1 VALEIVYETHS
12 TTTDNEAGVATGWL
26 PGDLS
31 ERGRREALDLGR
43 RRQNNDLAA
52 IYVSDL
58 ARAQQTVQLAFA
70 GSQIPI
76 ITDARLRE
84 CDYGGLNGHPVT
96 ELAPQRSSHVSLP
109 WPGGESY
116 MDVVDRTRL
125 LLDDLVAQW
134 NGARLLLVGHSAN
147 KWVLDHLLLG
157 ADLEELTS
165 AGMNWQPG
173 WEYRLDTYTR

>member
-1 VALEIVYETHS
+1 VGIEIVYETHS
-12 TTTDNEAGVATGWL
+12 TTTDNEAGIATGWL
-26 PGDLS
+26 PGTLS

-43 RRQNNDLAA
+43 RRQDDGLAA

-58 ARAQQTVQLAFA
+58 ARAQETVRLAFPS
-70 GSQIPI
+70 SQIST

-84 CDYGGLNGHPVT
+84 CHYGNLDGRPVM
-96 ELAPQRSSHVSLP
+96 ELAPLRSGHVSQP

-125 LLDDLVAQW
+125 LLDDLVDRW
-134 NGARLLLVGHSAN
+134 DGARLLLVGHSAN
-147 KWVLDHLLLG
+147 KWALDHLLLG

-165 AGMNWQPG
+165 AGMDWQPG